1 MIDKHVVISLFH
13 ILAVVPFFAYIF
25 LKKSTIPEWV
35 YTLLLSLGVFVLLY
49 HAYKSFIRYRAKSS
63 YLWVNLIHVLVV
75 APIMIYIGYNKKS
88 TPRAAYEILAL
99 ITFAALGYHCYS
111 IISILD
117 SKELAD

>member
-1 MIDKHVVISLFH
+1 
-13 ILAVVPFFAYIF
+13 
-25 LKKSTIPEWV
+25 
-35 YTLLLSLGVFVLLY
+35 
-49 HAYKSFIRYRAKSS
+49 
-63 YLWVNLIHVLVV
+63 
-75 APIMIYIGYNKKS
+75 MIYIGYHKKS